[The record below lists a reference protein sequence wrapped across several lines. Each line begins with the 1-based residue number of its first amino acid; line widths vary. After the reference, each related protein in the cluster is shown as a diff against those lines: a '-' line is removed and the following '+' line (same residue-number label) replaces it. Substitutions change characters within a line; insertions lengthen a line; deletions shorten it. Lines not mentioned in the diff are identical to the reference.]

1 MSFFNSSPKKKNRK
15 NMALET
21 IRKKLFGP
29 VVYWNLIAMVL
40 VGVALCIGLW
50 VWMLQYTK
58 HGESVEV
65 PELKGMMLG
74 DAEYAL
80 EKLDLLAVVI
90 DSAYVREKPAG
101 VVLEQT
107 PGAGSRVKS
116 GREIYLT
123 VNQKQTPTNTIPD
136 IAGNCSRREAEARL
150 LALGFKIGPMEF
162 VPGDPDWVI
171 ALKVNGREVYAGERV
186 PCDAPVV
193 LVVGNSDADEAG
205 EDEDLM
211 ETEEEVLESYEE

>member
-1 MSFFNSSPKKKNRK
+1 
-15 NMALET
+15 MALET
-21 IRKKLFGP
+21 FRKKLFGP

-40 VGVALCIGLW
+40 VGIALCVGLW
-50 VWMLQYTK
+50 VWMIKYTM

-65 PELKGMMLG
+65 PEVKGMMIN

-80 EKLDLLAVVI
+80 DELELVTVVV
-90 DSAYVREKPAG
+90 DSAYVRQQPAG
-101 VVLEQT
+101 IVLEQK
-107 PGAGSRVKS
+107 PAPGSRVKS

-150 LALGFKIGPMEF
+150 RALGFKIGPMEF

-171 ALKVNGREVYAGERV
+171 ALKVNDREVYTGERV
-186 PCDAPVV
+186 PCDVPVV
-193 LVVGNSDADEAG
+193 LVIGNSKLGDDE
-205 EDEDLM
+205 EDEEWTTEDEQSTTSDDM
-211 ETEEEVLESYEE
+211 DGYEEEL

>member
-1 MSFFNSSPKKKNRK
+1 M
-15 NMALET
+15 EG

-29 VVYWNLIAMVL
+29 VVYWNLIAMVV
-40 VGVALCIGLW
+40 VGVGLCIGLW
-50 VWMLQYTK
+50 VWMLRYTM
-58 HGESVEV
+58 HGEGVDV
-65 PELKGMMLG
+65 PQVKGMMLG

-80 EKLDLLAVVI
+80 EKLELVAVVV
-90 DSAYVREKPAG
+90 DSAYVREQPAG
-101 VVLEQT
+101 IVLEQT
-107 PGAGSRVKS
+107 PASGSRVKS

-150 LALGFKIGPMEF
+150 RALGFKIGPMEF
-162 VPGDPDWVI
+162 VRGDPDWVI

-193 LVVGNSDADEAG
+193 LVVGNSNVDSEEDDEWSM
-205 EDEDLM
+205 DEDSTATEDGELDGY
-211 ETEEEVLESYEE
+211 EEEL

>member
-1 MSFFNSSPKKKNRK
+1 MSLK
-15 NMALET
+15 T

-40 VGVALCIGLW
+40 FGVALCIGLW
-50 VWMLQYTK
+50 VWMLQYTM

-65 PELKGMMLG
+65 PEVKGMMLG

-80 EKLDLLAVVI
+80 EKLDLVTVVI
-90 DSAYVREKPAG
+90 DSNYVREQPAG
-101 VVLEQT
+101 IVLEQT

-123 VNQKQTPTNTIPD
+123 INRKQTPTNTIPD

-150 LALGFKIGPMEF
+150 RALGFKIGPMEF

-186 PCDAPVV
+186 PCDASVV

-205 EDEDLM
+205 EDE
-211 ETEEEVLESYEE
+211 EVELSGDEFADTGNDE

>member
-1 MSFFNSSPKKKNRK
+1 
-15 NMALET
+15 MALKEF
-21 IRKKLFGP
+21 RKKLVSP

-50 VWMLQYTK
+50 IWMVQYTM
-58 HGESVEV
+58 HGEGVDV
-65 PELKGMMLG
+65 PDVKGMMLN

-80 EKLDLLAVVI
+80 EELELVTVVV
-90 DSAYVREKPAG
+90 DSAYVREQPAG
-101 VVLEQT
+101 IVLDQK
-107 PGAGSRVKS
+107 PGFGSRVKS

-123 VNQKQTPTNTIPD
+123 INQKQTPTNTIPD

-150 LALGFKIGPMEF
+150 RSLGFKIGPMEF

-171 ALKVNGREVYAGERV
+171 ALKVNGREVYSGERV

-193 LVVGNSDADEAG
+193 LVVGNSKSDSD
-205 EDEDLM
+205 
-211 ETEEEVLESYEE
+211 EEEDWMLEGGMTDDATDVEDGYEEEIQL

>member
-1 MSFFNSSPKKKNRK
+1 MPLK
-15 NMALET
+15 T

-40 VGVALCIGLW
+40 VGIALCVGLW
-50 VWMLQYTK
+50 VWMVRYTM

-65 PELKGMMLG
+65 PEVKGMMLSG
-74 DAEYAL
+74 AEYAL
-80 EKLDLLAVVI
+80 EKLELVTVVV
-90 DSAYVREKPAG
+90 DSAYVREQPAG
-101 VVLEQT
+101 IVLEQK
-107 PGAGSRVKS
+107 PVSGSRVKS

-150 LALGFKIGPMEF
+150 RALGFKIGPMEF

-171 ALKVNGREVYAGERV
+171 ALKVNGREVYTGERV

-193 LVVGNSDADEAG
+193 LVIGNSKMDSG
-205 EDEDLM
+205 EDDEEFGELWGDEKT
-211 ETEEEVLESYEE
+211 ETEDGYEEEL

>member
-1 MSFFNSSPKKKNRK
+1 
-15 NMALET
+15 MALEEF
-21 IRKKLFGP
+21 RKKLFGP

-50 VWMLQYTK
+50 VWMTQYTM
-58 HGESVEV
+58 HGESIDV
-65 PELKGMMLG
+65 PDVKGMTIN

-80 EKLDLLAVVI
+80 EKLELMPVVV
-90 DSAYVREKPAG
+90 DSAYVREQPAG
-101 VVLEQT
+101 IVLEQK
-107 PGAGSRVKS
+107 PDGGSRVKS

-123 VNQKQTPTNTIPD
+123 INQKQTPTHTIPD

-150 LALGFKIGPMEF
+150 RALGFKIGPMEF

-171 ALKVNGREVYAGERV
+171 ALKVNGHEVYSGERV

-193 LVVGNSDADEAG
+193 LVVGNSNSGSSEEDDDWLIDGDDATEV
-205 EDEDLM
+205 EDGY
-211 ETEEEVLESYEE
+211 EEEL

>member
-1 MSFFNSSPKKKNRK
+1 MSLK
-15 NMALET
+15 T
-21 IRKKLFGP
+21 IREKLFGP

-40 VGVALCIGLW
+40 ACIALCIG
-50 VWMLQYTK
+50 VWIWMVRYTM

-65 PELKGMMLG
+65 PEVKGMLFN
-74 DAEYAL
+74 DADYAL
-80 EKLDLLAVVI
+80 EKLDLVAVIV
-90 DSAYVREKPAG
+90 DSAYVRQQPAG
-101 VVLEQT
+101 IVLEQR
-107 PGAGSRVKS
+107 PAAGSRVKS

-150 LALGFKIGPMEF
+150 RALGFKIGPMEF

-171 ALKVNGREVYAGERV
+171 ALKVNGREVYTGERV

-193 LVVGNSDADEAG
+193 LVVGNSKMDSE
-205 EDEDLM
+205 EDEEELDGLWGD
-211 ETEEEVLESYEE
+211 ETSDTNDGYEEEL

>member
-1 MSFFNSSPKKKNRK
+1 
-15 NMALET
+15 MALET

-74 DAEYAL
+74 DAEYVL

-150 LALGFKIGPMEF
+150 RALGFKIGPMEF